1 MKHDRDYCLDCGRR
15 LNRHEWYYGACS
27 DCIKKRAKR
36 NKWEPRGAGGHLE
49 YGWFYAD
56 NAPRIKDYLDYHDLN
71 DEGVITL
78 MEVCFRGRGG
88 HYAKQNPDQPDGR
101 TPPPL
106 GTKRCV
112 QCHKLIPAAGLA
124 TCPECLAKHQ
134 AYQQEKRRLWRA
146 AGCCVSCG
154 AKLPKGWDRKSC
166 QKCLDRAKQYQ
177 TDSRARRE
185 GIL

>member
-1 MKHDRDYCLDCGRR
+1 MKHDRDYCLDCGKR

-36 NKWEPRGAGGHLE
+36 NKWTPKGSGGRE
-49 YGWFYAD
+49 ERNWFYAM
-56 NAPRIKDYLDYHDLN
+56 NAPRMHEYTDYHDLN

-78 MEVCFRGRGG
+78 MEVCFRGRSG
-88 HYAKQNPDQPDGR
+88 HYAKQNPDQPDGV
-101 TPPPL
+101 PPP
-106 GTKRCV
+106 GTKRCI
-112 QCHKLIPAAGLA
+112 QCHKLIPAAGHA

-134 AYQQEKRRLWRA
+134 AYQQEKRRLWAA

-154 AKLPKGWDRKSC
+154 AKLPEGWDRKSC
-166 QKCLDRAKQYQ
+166 QRCLDRAKQYQ